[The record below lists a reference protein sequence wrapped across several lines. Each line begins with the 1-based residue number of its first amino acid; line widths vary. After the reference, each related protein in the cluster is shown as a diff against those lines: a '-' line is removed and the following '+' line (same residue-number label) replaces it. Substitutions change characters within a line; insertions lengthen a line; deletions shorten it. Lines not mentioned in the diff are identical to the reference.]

1 MVTGGVGMLLNY
13 VMNLSI
19 FSLLVSVP
27 LVIRSLM
34 KPHPISRYRLIW
46 GLYAGVVSSLLVQL
60 SIHEQGYLYD
70 IRYAVLILVF
80 AYLGPFPGLLAGG
93 ISLGSR
99 LLESPHWLPAVT
111 GWLVIMAAFTLIHRN
126 FFNFRPIMKSAILY
140 IAYTALYIAIV
151 PFSFNIF
158 RDDILFHLE
167 YLIFIFFG
175 VLLGGL
181 LIEANEKLHR
191 TISEKNAIKKN
202 LRESEANYRLIA
214 ENTSDLIL
222 VLDKDQGITYLSPSH
237 ETSLGYSIAELGE
250 DGIWKRI
257 HPDDIE
263 LCRRAVEDIFT
274 KKETLSIEVRFQ
286 HKDGRWIEYESRCM
300 PVMKDNQSI
309 GHIVTVSRDISER
322 KKAEEILLQSEKLSV
337 VGELAAGVAHEIRN
351 PLTTIKG
358 FIQLY
363 KAENPSFKFN
373 DLILNE
379 LSRIETIMSEMLSLG
394 KPQAVK
400 LEQANLRNII
410 ENTID
415 ILSPEAHLK
424 DVQFSFSSE
433 ELEYVIKCE
442 KNQIKQVFLNIFKN
456 AMEAM
461 EDGGEV
467 QTTLRK
473 SQTGEC
479 IITVRDQGCGIPEDI
494 LPRLGEPFYTLKEKG
509 TGLGL
514 MICHKIIKQHH
525 GSIVYESRLNEG
537 TLITITMPLAR

>member
-1 MVTGGVGMLLNY
+1 MLLNY
-13 VMNLSI
+13 VINLSI
-19 FSLLVSVP
+19 FSLMVSVP
-27 LVIRSLM
+27 LVIRSFM
-34 KPHPISRYRLIW
+34 KPHPISRYRLVW
-46 GLYAGVVSSLLVQL
+46 GLYAGVVSSLLVRL

-93 ISLGSR
+93 ISLGFR
-99 LLESPHWLPAVT
+99 LLESPNWLPAII
-111 GWLVIMAAFTLIHRN
+111 GWLVMTVAFTLIHRN
-126 FFNFRPIMKSAILY
+126 FINFRPIMKCAILY
-140 IAYTALYIAIV
+140 IAYSALYIAIV
-151 PFSFNIF
+151 PFAFNIF
-158 RDDILFHLE
+158 RDNILFHLE
-167 YLIFIFFG
+167 YLIFILLG

-191 TISEKNAIKKN
+191 TISEKNAIKMN
-202 LRESEANYRLIA
+202 LIKSEANYRLIA

-237 ETSLGYSIAELGE
+237 ETSLGFSIPELRE
-250 DGIWKRI
+250 IGIWTRI
-257 HPDDIE
+257 HPDDTE
-263 LCRRAVEDIFT
+263 LCRRAVEEIFE
-274 KKETLSIEVRFQ
+274 KKETTSVEVRFQ

-322 KKAEEILLQSEKLSV
+322 KKAEEILLQSEKLSI

-379 LSRIETIMSEMLSLG
+379 LSRIETITSEMLSLG

-400 LEQANLRNII
+400 LDRANIRDII

-424 DVQFSFSSE
+424 DVQFSFFFE
-433 ELEYVIKCE
+433 EPEYVIKCE
-442 KNQIKQVFLNIFKN
+442 RNQIKQVFLNIFKN

-467 QTTLRK
+467 QTTLLK
-473 SQTGEC
+473 SPAGEC
-479 IITVRDQGCGIPEDI
+479 IITVRDQGCGIPEEI

-514 MICHKIIKQHH
+514 MICHKIIKQHQ
-525 GSIVYESRLNEG
+525 GNITYQSKVNEG
-537 TLITITMPLAR
+537 TLIEIRLPLVW